1 MPGWLSYLFGGIA
14 GVLLTIFGILYFVI
28 KHYETFEKL
37 ISSISKAFRWLG
49 ASARRNYIS
58 KDLQGYINSFTKE
71 TENNAFGSKILPFG
85 IKIQWLKEEKKEI
98 KVEEGDVII
107 RLGYDLDQNRNFV
120 EALMLYM
127 SEAFLPNSKM
137 YMDENLFEACKFIVS
152 KKIAVAKSA
161 ETCRYFINNC
171 FRPAIKANENIL
183 EYCDR
188 LAPIDNKGL
197 LTSIFLR
204 ELAELGDRL
213 VGSLPKKDTY
223 DEVKSFLNFI
233 YNIAEKDKYKDD
245 TGIEPQLLFISNY
258 LRVGVVLVA
267 KAEIRSVHGFT
278 PHLSRAKKNFADGA
292 QITYIAGSGGE
303 NIDGVKWVAA
313 KLKEEGYPQI
323 GNAVQFTIEIY
334 DDRKDEIRKTKCI
347 CFAFR
352 KKD

>member
-1 MPGWLSYLFGGIA
+1 MPGWLSYLFSGIA

-37 ISSISKAFRWLG
+37 ISRISKAFRWLG

-85 IKIQWLKEEKKEI
+85 VKIQWLREEKKEI
-98 KVEEGDVII
+98 RVEEGDVII
-107 RLGYDLDQNRNFV
+107 RLGYGLDQNRNFV

-127 SEAFLPNSKM
+127 SEAFLPYSKM
-137 YMDENLFEACKFIVS
+137 FMDGDLFEACKLIMAR
-152 KKIAVAKSA
+152 KITTTRSV
-161 ETCRYFINNC
+161 ETTRFFLDKC
-171 FRPAIKANENIL
+171 FRPATEENVNLSKYSEKL
-183 EYCDR
+183 E
-188 LAPIDNKGL
+188 PIDNKGL
-197 LTSIFLR
+197 LTSILLR
-204 ELAELGDRL
+204 EFTELGDRL
-213 VGSLPKKDTY
+213 VGILPKESIYSETRD
-223 DEVKSFLNFI
+223 FLNFL
-233 YNIAEKDKYKDD
+233 YNIAEGNKYEED
-245 TGIEPQLLFISNY
+245 TGMKPPLLFISKY

-267 KAEIRSVHGFT
+267 KLETKEKYGFT
-278 PHLSRAKKNFADGA
+278 AHFKRAEKNFSSGA
-292 QITYIAGSGGE
+292 QIVYITGSGGE

-323 GNAVQFTIEIY
+323 GNAVRFTIEIY